1 MRTPQVFWLTVSLHA
16 AFFALLFAVISSQ
29 APVEPPSPPRTQPF
43 ILGADITFLL
53 EDEAAGA
60 VFYDH
65 GVKKDF
71 FQLLKDN
78 KFNYVRVASIVEPT
92 KDFSRGDL
100 EHVKI
105 LARRA
110 KAANLGLLVDFFY
123 SDTWASPEGQP
134 TPAAWKKLAFPDMVK
149 ALHDQ
154 TKAVLTAL
162 KAQGTTP
169 DIVQIG
175 NEITFGMDWPEG
187 RVTSTISTGNPK
199 TDAHN
204 AAVTDAGGWGN
215 FATLLKA
222 GISATKEV
230 DPNIKVMLHHS
241 LARNDALVHEWIDN
255 LIKQNVQFDI
265 VGFSCYLQHSPD
277 DWKTTFD
284 DIATNHPNLGI
295 IAVEYKSQKRYL
307 NDLVFNAPDHRGLGS
322 FIWSPWREGETIFDH
337 QEPAPATATAAPGN
351 PSPASPNAPQPGTPP
366 KPPPPNHGGRY
377 DTNSFIDLYPEMS
390 HDYGNP

>member
-1 MRTPQVFWLTVSLHA
+1 MRNPKLFLVTA
-16 AFFALLFAVISSQ
+16 AFLAVLSMMLCSRAAD
-29 APVEPPSPPRTQPF
+29 APPARTQPF
-43 ILGADITFLL
+43 ILGADVTFLL

-60 VFYDH
+60 VFYDK

-71 FQLLKDN
+71 FQILKDN
-78 KFNYVRVASIVEPT
+78 KFNYVRVTSIVEPT

-100 EHVKI
+100 AHVKI

-110 KAANLGLLVDFFY
+110 KAAHLGLLVDFFY
-123 SDTWASPEGQP
+123 SDAWANPEHEL

-169 DIVQIG
+169 DMVQIG

-187 RVTSTISTGNPK
+187 RVTSTISTGNAK

-204 AAVTDAGGWGN
+204 ADVTNAGGWGN
-215 FATLLKA
+215 LAALLKA

-230 DPNIKVMLHHS
+230 DPNIKIMLHHS

-255 LIKQNVQFDI
+255 LIKQNVPFDI
-265 VGFSCYLQHSPD
+265 VGLSCYLEYED
-277 DWKTTFD
+277 GDWKTTFD
-284 DIATNHPNLGI
+284 DIALHYPNLGI
-295 IAVEYKSQKRYL
+295 IAVEYSGQKRYL
-307 NDLVFNAPDHRGLGS
+307 NDLVFNTPNQRGLGS
-322 FIWSPWREGETIFDH
+322 FIWSPWRDNETIFDH
-337 QEPAPATATAAPGN
+337 QAPASATGNSSLTSFIAAQL
-351 PSPASPNAPQPGTPP
+351 SAPT

-377 DTNSFIDLYPEMS
+377 DTNSLMDLYPKMS
-390 HDYGNP
+390 QDYGNP